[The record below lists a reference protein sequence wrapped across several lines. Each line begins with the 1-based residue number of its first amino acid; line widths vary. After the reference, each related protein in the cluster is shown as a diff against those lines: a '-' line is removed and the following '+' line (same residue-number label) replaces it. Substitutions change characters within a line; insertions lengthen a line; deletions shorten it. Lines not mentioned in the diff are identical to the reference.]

1 MCLGCQGE
9 NVLPIPEKE
18 INMSSIHIT
27 VKDAKNPDVIISG
40 LQVRVEGEAVEAS
53 DLYQEGKVM
62 TNGMVVLSNQAAAL
76 SCKSPALNNK
86 TFTVWAIAP
95 GYVSNFKHISVT
107 TIDSLQYVDLALVK
121 VTDAPLEVNLENSML
136 RYSNASSNIPGGLQS
151 VHTNKGNKTFL
162 LAAAVQSTNFSS
174 PVSVELSLGADT
186 HNPETGLAIQ
196 AGDPIELWFLPE
208 NTSSWERLQDKTI
221 LTDAKG
227 RKQVAATLEKAGTLL
242 AGYGL
247 DPCLQ
252 PLLITLEKPS
262 TQDQTLCVRL
272 LQGNKQVLAERRIAA
287 KSRGPYTLYLPKN
300 LDYTLCMHA
309 GSSIRTNQVYQND
322 LPNCASL
329 ALIKNTN

>member
-18 INMSSIHIT
+18 INMSSIQIA

-53 DLYQEGKVM
+53 DLYQQGKVM
-62 TNGMVVLSNQAAAL
+62 TKATLGLINQAAMI
-76 SCKSPALNNK
+76 SCKSPDLNNK
-86 TFTVWAIAP
+86 TFTVWAVAP
-95 GYVSNFKHISVT
+95 GYVSNFRQVSVT
-107 TIDSLQYVDLALVK
+107 TLDSLQYIDLALVK
-121 VTDAPLEVNLENSML
+121 VTDAPAEVNVENSML

-151 VHTNKGNKTFL
+151 VHTNRGNKTFL

-208 NTSSWERLQDKTI
+208 NSSSWERLQDKTI
-221 LTDAKG
+221 LIDAMG
-227 RKQVAATLEKAGTLL
+227 RKHVAAILEKAGVLL

-287 KSRGPYTLYLPKN
+287 KSSGPYTIFLPKN
-300 LDYTLCMHA
+300 LDYTLSLYN
-309 GSSIRTNQVYQND
+309 GSNTIANKVYQND

>member
-1 MCLGCQGE
+1 M
-9 NVLPIPEKE
+9 LPIPEKE
-18 INMSSIHIT
+18 INMSSIQIA
-27 VKDAKNPDVIISG
+27 VKDAKNPDLIIPG

-62 TNGMVVLSNQAAAL
+62 TKGTFGLINQAAMI
-76 SCKSPALNNK
+76 SCKSPDLNNR
-86 TFTVWAIAP
+86 TFTFWAIAP

-107 TIDSLQYVDLALVK
+107 RLDSLQYVDLALVK
-121 VTDAPLEVNLENSML
+121 VTDAPAEVNFENSML

-151 VHTNKGNKTFL
+151 VRTKQGNKTFL

-174 PVSVELSLGADT
+174 PVNVELSLGADT

-208 NTSSWERLQDKTI
+208 NSSSWERLQDKTI
-221 LTDAKG
+221 LTDVKG
-227 RKQVAATLEKAGTLL
+227 RKQVSATLEKAGTLL

-247 DPCLQ
+247 DPCLE
-252 PLLITLEKPS
+252 PLAITLEK
-262 TQDQTLCVRL
+262 TENQDQTLCVRL

-300 LDYTLCMHA
+300 LDYTLSMHA
-309 GSSIRTNQVYQND
+309 GATTMSNKVYQND
-322 LPNCASL
+322 LPNCASS
-329 ALIKNTN
+329 ALIKNNK